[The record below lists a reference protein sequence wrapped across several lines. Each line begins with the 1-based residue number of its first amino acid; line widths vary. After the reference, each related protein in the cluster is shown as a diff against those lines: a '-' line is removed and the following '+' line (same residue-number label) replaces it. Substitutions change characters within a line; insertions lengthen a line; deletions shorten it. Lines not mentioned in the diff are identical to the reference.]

1 MMRTETAPRTV
12 VEVRGLEKHYGA
24 GGRRHAG
31 GSVTRALDHV
41 SFAVDAGEFV
51 GIMGPSGS
59 GKSTLLNCL
68 ATIDA
73 PTAGRISVGGREV
86 TGLSGAELAKFR
98 RDELG
103 FVFQDA
109 NLLDTLTAFENVAL
123 ALTIP
128 AGARAGGG
136 GGACMRPRAR
146 SASRTCCRNTPT
158 SFPAGQRQR
167 VAAARATVA
176 RPRWCWPTSPPAR
189 STPSRPASCWNRFP
203 P

>member
-1 MMRTETAPRTV
+1 M
-12 VEVRGLEKHYGA
+12 
-24 GGRRHAG
+24 
-31 GSVTRALDHV
+31 

-123 ALTIP
+123 ALTIQRVP
-128 AGARAGGG
+128 AREVEGRVHAA
-136 GGACMRPRAR
+136 AAPR

-158 SFPAGQRQR
+158 SFPAGSASASRR
-167 VAAARATVA
+167 RAPRWA